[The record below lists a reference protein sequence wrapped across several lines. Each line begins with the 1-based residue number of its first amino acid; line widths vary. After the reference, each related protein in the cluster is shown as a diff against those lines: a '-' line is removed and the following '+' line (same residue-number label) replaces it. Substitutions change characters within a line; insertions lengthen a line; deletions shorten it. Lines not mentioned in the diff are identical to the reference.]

1 MTDQLYEIDYAIGLE
16 DTSSQMDLEVML
28 RILHESYAG
37 SDYLPEGEFDNLIKS
52 IKSIEFEDVRD
63 SLYEQLKEIFSNVSD
78 NHLKI
83 WKRFED
89 RNIHRTEE
97 LNFPVGKNMAAEKVV
112 SVVEEDNILKIA
124 LASFPMP
131 NEPLWDGFL
140 DKIKSS
146 LYKSEL
152 KGIILDLRGNTGGN
166 DHYGYEM
173 AALIFGGPFNHPICS
188 QAVLQTPLSYLAMSN
203 TFYKRNEEYAQA
215 YKGKYYHALE
225 VEKSDKF
232 KVYEGEKD
240 KTLITTDCINKPLFI
255 LIDPITKSSGES
267 TALCF
272 EDHPQVQYIGQD
284 TNGCIEFGNVGL
296 FVLPHSKVCIQI
308 STHKNI
314 FRDQRNFEKNG
325 IQPHL
330 FCETGVD
337 ALDVALKKLG

>member
-16 DTSSQMDLEVML
+16 ETSFEMDLEVML

-37 SDYLPEGEFDNLIKS
+37 SDYLPEGEFKLLIESINGVEFNADKNLLY
-52 IKSIEFEDVRD
+52 IEL
-63 SLYEQLKEIFSNVSD
+63 SKIFSKVSD
-78 NHLKI
+78 NHLKV
-83 WKRFED
+83 WPCFAD
-89 RNIHRTEE
+89 RNIHHNIG
-97 LNFPVGKNMAAEKVV
+97 LSFSVGKNMAAEDIV
-112 SVVEEDNILKIA
+112 SVVEDDNILKIA
-124 LASFPMP
+124 LAKFPMP
-131 NEPLWDGFL
+131 NEPHWEGFL

-188 QAVLQTPLSYLAMSN
+188 QAVLQTPLSFLAMSN
-203 TFYKRNEEYAQA
+203 TFYQRNEEYAQA
-215 YKGKYYHALE
+215 FRDKYHFALE
-225 VEKSDKF
+225 SEKADKY
-232 KVYEGEKD
+232 KIYEGEKD
-240 KTLITTDCINKPLFI
+240 KTSLSADCINKPLFI
-255 LIDPITKSSGES
+255 LIDPETKSSGES

-272 EDHPQVQYIGQD
+272 EDHPQVQYVGQA

-296 FVLPHSKVCIQI
+296 FVLPHSKICIQI

-314 FRDQRNFEKNG
+314 FRDQRAFEKNG

-337 ALDVALKKLG
+337 ALEVVLEKLG